1 MTVTAAPLT
10 IDAHP
15 TAFLGAP
22 AAPSPEEL
30 RRLKAVARGD
40 EAGDVALRGGRVVMV
55 HTCEVIAA
63 DVILAGRHIAA
74 VVPPQRLQAERDVD
88 VTDRFVAP
96 TFADAHIHM
105 DYTLLTPSELARMV
119 VPLGTNVMFADPV
132 CIANVLGVM
141 GMDLAAATAAPMR
154 IFQQVTPDVPRRGR
168 QQLGGAQVPHDHICD
183 RITWP
188 NSTSIGESSPF
199 LDDHEARELASIALL
214 HGRKAT
220 GHTARLAE
228 EPLWAYIAGG
238 ASDDHNAA
246 TWEEVLD
253 RVRLGMAIT
262 IQSGSM
268 TDYCEAILGD
278 PERLGM
284 VAQHLCFCADD
295 KHVEDL
301 LAEGH
306 IDHHVRSAVALGV
319 EPALAICMAS
329 LNAAMHYRVDHL
341 VGSLTPGRVADL
353 QVLGDL
359 ENFRPTEVWV
369 EGAKVA
375 QDGVALF
382 VVDEPAPAEAL
393 GTMNVGRFDPAN
405 LAVPAP
411 SGVDTVLVRAM
422 EMYDGYYKRV
432 LVAEAA
438 VVEFAQ
444 RASADGTIYSEV
456 IINPTHWAGLG
467 LADLC
472 AGVAAGFDRA
482 VADGLTECN
491 ILLSILRQQP
501 AEEAE
506 ALAAFMTERRPHRV
520 VGLSIDGNES
530 AAGRTGPRFARAYAM
545 AGEAGFGLTAHA
557 GESSGADGVRDALD
571 LLGVQRID
579 HGVRAV
585 EDDDVVRR
593 LVESNTTLNV
603 CVSSNC
609 RRMYPDIGAHPI
621 VPLLEA
627 GVPVTL
633 NTDDPAPLFNSLT
646 EEFVLVAGHFDWSLG
661 DAAAITRTAIDASFC
676 SDATKAALT
685 ARLDEALTALSYPT
699 PHVPGSQPTTVT

>member
-74 VVPPQRLQAERDVD
+74 VVPPQRLRAERDVD

-141 GMDLAAATAAPMR
+141 GMDLAAVTAAPMR

-168 QQLGGAQVPHDHICD
+168 QQLGGAQVPHAHICD

-199 LDDHEARELASIALL
+199 LDDHEARELASIALH

-319 EPALAICMAS
+319 EPALAIRMAS

-359 ENFRPTEVWV
+359 EHFRPTEVWV

-382 VVDEPAPAEAL
+382 VIDEPAPAEAL

-411 SGVDTVLVRAM
+411 PGADTVLVRAM
-422 EMYDGYYKRV
+422 EMYDGYYKRA

-438 VVEFAQ
+438 VV
-444 RASADGTIYSEV
+444 DGVVVTSPEHDLAKIAV
-456 IINPTHWAGLG
+456 IDRHHATGTAGM
-467 LADLC
+467 
-472 AGVAAGFDRA
+472 GF
-482 VADGLTECN
+482 V
-491 ILLSILRQQP
+491 
-501 AEEAE
+501 
-506 ALAAFMTERRPHRV
+506 M
-520 VGLSIDGNES
+520 
-530 AAGRTGPRFARAYAM
+530 
-545 AGEAGFGLTAHA
+545 GFGLTKGAIA
-557 GESSGADGVRDALD
+557 ATTNCDNQNIVAVGTSDADIVDAVEALVELGGGYVVVADGA
-571 LLGVQRID
+571 VQASLPLPYAGLMSD
-579 HGVRAV
+579 QPWEVVAEQSRAV
-585 EDDDVVRR
+585 
-593 LVESNTTLNV
+593 N
-603 CVSSNC
+603 
-609 RRMYPDIGAHPI
+609 
-621 VPLLEA
+621 
-627 GVPVTL
+627 
-633 NTDDPAPLFNSLT
+633 
-646 EEFVLVAGHFDWSLG
+646 
-661 DAAAITRTAIDASFC
+661 DAAAALGCPIHAPFMILAFVGLPGVPDYGLTELGLIDVYAQEMVGVVLEDYGEAPDCRCVATALATPPWRTA
-676 SDATKAALT
+676 
-685 ARLDEALTALSYPT
+685 E
-699 PHVPGSQPTTVT
+699 